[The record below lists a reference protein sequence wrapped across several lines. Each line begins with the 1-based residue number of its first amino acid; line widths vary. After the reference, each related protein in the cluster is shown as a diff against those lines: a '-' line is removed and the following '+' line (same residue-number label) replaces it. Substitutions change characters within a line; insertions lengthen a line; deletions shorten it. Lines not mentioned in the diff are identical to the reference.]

1 MRHVSTSSTGICST
15 LLAIFFQAWLPR
27 AYTGSFGGTSIL
39 RAARAV
45 SPATVRIRESR
56 LPLDSRTV
64 AGDTALAA
72 LSMLVPPK
80 EPVYALGSQA
90 WKKIANNVEQIP
102 VEDVETCRIQL
113 WCYDPA
119 LFARGG
125 RVDCFSLYLSLR
137 DEEDERVEAALEEMM
152 EKTAWS

>member
-1 MRHVSTSSTGICST
+1 MRHVSTSSTGFCST

-27 AYTGSFGGTSIL
+27 AYTGSFGGTIIL

-45 SPATVRIRESR
+45 SPATVRESSGNR
-56 LPLDSRTV
+56 LSLIRTV

-102 VEDVETCRIQL
+102 VEDVETCRIQ
-113 WCYDPA
+113 
-119 LFARGG
+119 
-125 RVDCFSLYLSLR
+125 
-137 DEEDERVEAALEEMM
+137 
-152 EKTAWS
+152 